1 MRIETLERAGGTD
14 GADGEYEKIKTWND
28 EKIKGDSR

>member
-14 GADGEYEKIKTWND
+14 GADGENEKIKT
-28 EKIKGDSR
+28 